1 MGRKIRI
8 GFTRDF
14 LDKEGKF
21 ALPGPGLKLLQEMPN
36 VTLEPFAES
45 LPEVTPEQIRGF
57 DIVISRTFPRWTTK
71 SFSGNNQLLSIHRN
85 GVGYDRIDVSA
96 LTNAGVLLCITPD
109 AVRRPVATAIIAFL
123 LALSTRL
130 LLKHQ
135 LTSTGRWQEVILHY
149 GYGLTGKTLG
159 SIGVGNIGHEMFKL
173 ALPFAM
179 KHVAYDP
186 YVNQEA
192 VADVNVKLVDLD
204 TALTES
210 DFLSINCPL
219 NQKTRH
225 LISEKEL
232 RKMKKTAFLINTA
245 RGPIVDEVALLRAL
259 RERWIQGAA
268 LDVFEQEP
276 TPPDNPLLKLD
287 NVIVTAHAMAFTDE
301 FLTKVWEQIHR
312 QILQIIRGEVPEGLV
327 NREAWDKPEFQVK
340 LKTFGKQAR
349 LQNS

>member
-1 MGRKIRI
+1 MRRKIRI

-109 AVRRPVATAIIAFL
+109 AVRRPVATAIITFL

-130 LLKHQ
+130 LFKHQ
-135 LTSTGRWQEVILHY
+135 LTSVGRWQEVTQHH

-232 RKMKKTAFLINTA
+232 HKMKKTAFLINTA

-259 RERWIQGAA
+259 QERWIQGAA

>member
-232 RKMKKTAFLINTA
+232 HKMKKTAFLINTA